1 MLHFFDHYRALKT
14 CIIDDLLNRFFKCLF
29 YDLNSYLLVLFELK
43 FFPVIVRRRLFYL
56 SFYLFNP
63 SLNLFR
69 VSCTLNNGC
78 IFFIYC
84 YFLCPSKVS
93 DLDILEFY
101 SEVFRY
107 HCTACEN
114 CNILK
119 HCLPPLTKPR
129 CLYSTHLERAAKLI
143 HHKSCKGLS
152 FNLFRNDEEWFSH
165 LCNLFEYRQGGLHTR
180 DLFLLD
186 EGIYILQGTFHSF
199 RIGDAKRGGLS

>member
-1 MLHFFDHYRALKT
+1 MLHFFDHYRPLKT
-14 CIIDDLLNRFFKCLF
+14 CIIDNLLNRFFKCLF

-43 FFPVIVRRRLFYL
+43 ILKCRQTSKKRNTSTWYNTFF
-56 SFYLFNP
+56 N
-63 SLNLFR
+63 
-69 VSCTLNNGC
+69 SCPCCIEC
-78 IFFIYC
+78 IFNSCLFLFVHC

-152 FNLFRNDEEWFSH
+152 RSEE
-165 LCNLFEYRQGGLHTR
+165 
-180 DLFLLD
+180 
-186 EGIYILQGTFHSF
+186 
-199 RIGDAKRGGLS
+199 